1 MKLGLFQIN
10 MGALGDA
17 AGAEGAGR
25 IAVAAEQAGFE
36 SVWTGE
42 HVVLP
47 DPQAPP
53 SPLPPLHPMLDPA
66 VALAYVAALTS
77 EIKLGTGII
86 IVPQRNPLVL
96 AKELASVDVLSGGR
110 LLFGVGVGYLG
121 AEFEALGIPMEDRAR
136 RTEEYIEAMRAIW
149 SMDEP
154 AYDGEFVSFSNVQAR
169 PRPVQQPGPPVV
181 MGGHTA
187 PAYRRSVTMSEGW
200 YGFALDYDATQSC
213 IDGLSEAGARYE
225 RPAELGR
232 LEITVTP
239 RVRPSPEMVERF
251 AEMGVDRLVLLPNG
265 QTPDEIAAFVDH
277 IGSTI
282 LS

>member
-1 MKLGLFQIN
+1 MKIGLFQIN
-10 MGALGDA
+10 MGTLGDT
-17 AGAEGAGR
+17 AGVDGAGR
-25 IAVAAEQAGFE
+25 IAVAAEEAGFE

-47 DPQAPP
+47 VPQAPP

-149 SMDEP
+149 SMDQP
-154 AYDGEFVSFSNVQAR
+154 AYDGEFVNFSDVQAR

-187 PAYRRSVTMSEGW
+187 PAYRRAVTTSEGW
-200 YGFALDYDATQSC
+200 YGFALDYDGTQRC
-213 IDGLSEAGARYE
+213 IEGLSEARARYD

-239 RVRPSPEMVERF
+239 RVRPTPEMVERF
-251 AEMGVDRLVLLPNG
+251 ADMGVDRLVLLPNG
-265 QTPDEIAAFVDH
+265 QSVDEIAAFVGH
-277 IGSTI
+277 IGTTL

>member
-1 MKLGLFQIN
+1 
-10 MGALGDA
+10 MGVLGDA

-121 AEFEALGIPMEDRAR
+121 PEFDALGIPMEDRAR

-154 AYDGEFVSFSNVQAR
+154 AYDGEFVKFSNVQAR

-200 YGFALDYDATQSC
+200 YGFALDYDATQRC
-213 IDGLSEAGARYE
+213 IDGLSEAGAHYD

-239 RVRPSPEMVERF
+239 RVRPTPEMVERF

-265 QTPDEIAAFVDH
+265 QTVDEIAAFVDH
-277 IGSTI
+277 IGTTI
-282 LS
+282 LN

>member
-1 MKLGLFQIN
+1 MKIGLFQIN

-17 AGAEGAGR
+17 AGTEGAGR

-66 VALAYVAALTS
+66 VALAYVAALTTQ
-77 EIKLGTGII
+77 IKLGTGII

-149 SMDEP
+149 SMDAP
-154 AYDGEFVSFSNVQAR
+154 AYDGEYVSFGEVQAR

-200 YGFALDYDATQSC
+200 YGFALDYDSTQKC
-213 IDGLSEAGARYE
+213 IDGLSEAAARYD
-225 RPAELGR
+225 RPAGLGR

-239 RVRPSPEMVERF
+239 RVRPTPEMVERF

-265 QTPDEIAAFVDH
+265 QTIDEIAAFVDH
-277 IGSTI
+277 IGTTM
-282 LS
+282 LN

>member
-1 MKLGLFQIN
+1 MKIGLFEIN
-10 MGALGDA
+10 LGALGDVP
-17 AGAEGAGR
+17 GLEGAGR

-36 SVWTGE
+36 SLWTGE

-77 EIKLGTGII
+77 DIKLGTGII

-96 AKELASVDVLSGGR
+96 AKEMASVDVLSGGR
-110 LLFGVGVGYLG
+110 LLFGVGVGYL
-121 AEFEALGIPMEDRAR
+121 APEFEALGIPMEDRAR
-136 RTEEYIEAMRAIW
+136 RTEEYIEAMRAVW

-154 AYDGEFVSFSNVQAR
+154 AYDGEFVKFSNVQAR
-169 PRPVQQPGPPVV
+169 PRPVSQPGPPVV

-187 PAYRRSVTMSEGW
+187 PAFRRSVTMSEGW
-200 YGFALDYDATQSC
+200 YGFALDYEATQRC
-213 IDGLSEAGARYE
+213 LDGLSEAGARYE

-232 LEITVTP
+232 LEISVTP
-239 RVRPSPEMVERF
+239 RMRPSPEMVERF
-251 AEMGVDRLVLLPNG
+251 AEMGVDRLILQPRA
-265 QTPDEIAAFVDH
+265 QTVDDVAAFVDH
-277 IGSTI
+277 IGETL